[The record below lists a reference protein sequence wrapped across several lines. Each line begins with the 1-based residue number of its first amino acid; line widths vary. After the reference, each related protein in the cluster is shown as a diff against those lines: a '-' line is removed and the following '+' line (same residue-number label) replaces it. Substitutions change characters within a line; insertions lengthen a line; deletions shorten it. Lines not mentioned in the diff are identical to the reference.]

1 MLEPK
6 TIKPLEKR
14 EANLCDQGFGNSL
27 LDIISKAKVTKE
39 KINKLD
45 FIKIKT
51 SMLQRISRK
60 YWISHRMEGNIC
72 KSYFW

>member
-14 EANLCDQGFGNSL
+14 EANLCDQGLGNSL

-51 SMLQRISRK
+51 MLQRISRK
-60 YWISHRMEGNIC
+60 YWISLRMEGNIC

>member
-14 EANLCDQGFGNSL
+14 EANLCDQGLGNSL

-51 SMLQRISRK
+51 MLQRISRK